1 MSNYGYPCDYPSPK
15 KENVASALEEP
26 HMYPDVV

>member
-1 MSNYGYPCDYPSPK
+1 MDTHATTPSPK